1 MNQTQEYRDRFPG
14 IEPKED
20 MTKTYRIR
28 SFSSYQKERTVIEC
42 MEDTLWDMDI
52 WDCECVVVK
61 SGEHW
66 WDAHRFYRRDALVS
80 ILFESSL
87 AMYVTKFQVERK
99 AHDKF
104 ILHLKLH
111 ELTKDVKTTNLG
123 ADLIEYI
130 GNMVEE

>member
-61 SGEHW
+61 DGDHW
-66 WDAHRFYRRDALVS
+66 WNAHRFYRRDDLVS
-80 ILFESSL
+80 ILFEKSL
-87 AMYVTKFQVERK
+87 SMYVTKFQVERK

-104 ILHLKLH
+104 ILYVKLH
-111 ELTKDVKTTNLG
+111 DLTKDVKTTNLG